1 MLYPT
6 CHGRRA
12 PSAAPGIL
20 SRMST
25 SEQKPGLLKRL
36 WLWLRK
42 GWTG

>member
-1 MLYPT
+1 LHPY
-6 CHGRRA
+6 RA
-12 PSAAPGIL
+12 PSAAYGIL

-36 WLWLRK
+36 WLWLKK